1 MAAKI
6 EGIEILKQNQI
17 KEPTN
22 VEYSLNGL
30 VDQNESEIT
39 WIKLHQMF
47 DK

>member
-6 EGIEILKQNQI
+6 EGIEILKQKETQ
-17 KEPTN
+17 EPTN

-30 VDQNESEIT
+30 VDQSEIT

>member
-1 MAAKI
+1 MSVKTD
-6 EGIEILKQNQI
+6 GIENLKQKQI
-17 KEPTN
+17 QESTN

-30 VDQNESEIT
+30 PDQNESEIT

>member
-6 EGIEILKQNQI
+6 DGIEILKQNEVQ
-17 KEPTN
+17 EPTN

-30 VDQNESEIT
+30 VDQSESEIT

>member
-1 MAAKI
+1 MAVKI
-6 EGIEILKQNQI
+6 ESIENLKQNQI
-17 KEPTN
+17 QEPMN

-30 VDQNESEIT
+30 GEQSESEIT

>member
-6 EGIEILKQNQI
+6 ECIEILKQKEIQ
-17 KEPTN
+17 EPTN
-22 VEYSLNGL
+22 VDYSLSGFL
-30 VDQNESEIT
+30 DQNESEIT

>member
-6 EGIEILKQNQI
+6 DGIEILKQ
-17 KEPTN
+17 KEPEDSTD

-30 VDQNESEIT
+30 VGQSESEIT

>member
-6 EGIEILKQNQI
+6 EGIEILKQKKIQ
-17 KEPTN
+17 ETTN
-22 VEYSLNGL
+22 VEYSLNAS
-30 VDQNESEIT
+30 VDCSESEIT